1 MDLAHK
7 KARNLTKN
15 QYALEGIIFHQ
26 PLLYISRFYTKPPYQ
41 SNPTTHTSSYLVPT
55 AFCI

>member
-15 QYALEGIIFHQ
+15 QYALEGINFHQ
-26 PLLYISRFYTKPPYQ
+26 PLLYISRFNTKVHANLKKFP
-41 SNPTTHTSSYLVPT
+41 
-55 AFCI
+55 